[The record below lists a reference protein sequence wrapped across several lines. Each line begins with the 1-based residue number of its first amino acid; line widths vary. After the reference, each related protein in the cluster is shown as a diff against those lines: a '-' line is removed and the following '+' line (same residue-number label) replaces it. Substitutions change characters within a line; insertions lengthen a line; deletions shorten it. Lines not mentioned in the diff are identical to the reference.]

1 MPVFNKL
8 LSQGATMIT
17 LHHLN
22 NSRSQRVLWLLE
34 ELKLEYKIEFYAR
47 DKKTIL
53 APDSLKAIH
62 ALGKSPV
69 ITDDATGMTLA
80 ESGAII
86 EYLVQTYGKHLMP
99 EQGSEAY
106 WQYLYWLHF
115 SEGSLMPPMV
125 MNLVLNKMK
134 ASPMPFFIKPVAKM
148 LADKIVENFSG
159 PNVKRSLD
167 FIESHLNNK
176 AWFCGDQLTGADIQ
190 MSFPLEASAARGLIS
205 QANYPNI
212 DAYVKRFHALPAY
225 QAGLAKGGDYDY
237 A

>member
-1 MPVFNKL
+1 
-8 LSQGATMIT
+8 MIT

-53 APDSLKAIH
+53 APESLKSIH

-69 ITDDATGMTLA
+69 ITDDATGVTLA

-86 EYLVQTYGKHLMP
+86 EYLVQTYGKQLMP
-99 EQGSEAY
+99 EQGSKAY

-134 ASPMPFFIKPVAKM
+134 TSPMPFFIKPIAKM

-167 FIESHLNNK
+167 FIESHLNDK
-176 AWFCGDQLTGADIQ
+176 TWFCGDQLTGADIQ

-205 QANYPNI
+205 QANYPNTY
-212 DAYVKRFHALPAY
+212 AYVQRFHALPAY